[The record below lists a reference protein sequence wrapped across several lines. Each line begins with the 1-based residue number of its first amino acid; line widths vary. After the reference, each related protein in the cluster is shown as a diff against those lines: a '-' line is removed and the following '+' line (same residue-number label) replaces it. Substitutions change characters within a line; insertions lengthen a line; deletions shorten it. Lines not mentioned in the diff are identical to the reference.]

1 MCPQSA
7 YPLLMPFFFDVTS
20 CELLHES
27 TIRQFTHGQGH
38 GQDVTSQGSLGVY
51 VKALSRSMCLAKNSK
66 QSHLV
71 SLKQWEYNLSSK
83 PRFMHAVVNTIYAI
97 AYRRLKS
104 SSTGFETCF
113 RIFCLMC
120 CKSTTLPWIGR
131 HCGNIRG
138 ILAQAIVNKNA
149 EVSKTQYR

>member
-104 SSTGFETCF
+104 SGLQQGLRRVSEFSVLCAANPQLFHGLADIAE
-113 RIFCLMC
+113 IFGVFWH
-120 CKSTTLPWIGR
+120 K
-131 HCGNIRG
+131 
-138 ILAQAIVNKNA
+138 Q
-149 EVSKTQYR
+149 